1 MGRLLRL
8 WFTFE
13 SPVGRRAYLASGL
26 ALAALKYAGD
36 VCMVWL
42 ATGRIWQPLDYLSP
56 VATLVQTKL
65 LMAPEDL
72 LPVLALWSL
81 PFVWVGGR

>member
-26 ALAALKYAGD
+26 ALAA
-36 VCMVWL
+36 
-42 ATGRIWQPLDYLSP
+42 
-56 VATLVQTKL
+56 
-65 LMAPEDL
+65 
-72 LPVLALWSL
+72 
-81 PFVWVGGR
+81 FGGR